1 MAAKLVIS
9 GYMANPAGTDSP
21 YEYLQVIATQAIDFA
36 ATPYTVVWANN
47 GTAIANGWVS
57 GAALTYGFSIN
68 SGSLAAGQVA
78 YLGGSGKLINGIGTT
93 DISAA
98 NWLKTINTGTTAG
111 DGFGTAAT
119 GGPLGNGGAN
129 ADGIAIFDVPVASIT
144 NTTVPIDAVFFGT
157 SVGTANPATGGYV
170 LPTNDI
176 YNNAQGTFGD
186 GTNTTLFPD
195 PAGGAFTKLTGT
207 YNAVT
212 GTWTTPRTA
221 TTVTNPTALTDI
233 VAAVTIATT
242 NPLPDLT
249 ITSSAPATA
258 TVNTPFNYTLTLANS
273 GTAAATVVR
282 ANFTLP
288 AGVTYNSALGT
299 GFTATQAAGV
309 VTFTG
314 GTIAAG
320 GSIPLTVNVTRTT
333 AGTVTSAVGAAVAD
347 PAPGT
352 IAESNETNN
361 SSTTAVTT
369 TVTAIANTPP
379 TIAPSAAS
387 TFLTV
392 PSLSGVINDPTDPA
406 KNFGVNFTLAD
417 AETAVGSLT
426 LTATSSNTA
435 VVPNANLTISGTG
448 ASRNLKINP
457 AGVGFADLTVTVSD
471 GTNTTSTVLKYA
483 ASAASGTPTTSRFLT
498 GTSDA
503 STAIAIDSNYML
515 VGDDEDQTIRLYD
528 RTNSG
533 LPVKTFDFTNS
544 LGLTDISGGAPRE
557 VDIEASTRVGN
568 RIYWLGSQ
576 SNASGGNLRPNRYR
590 LFATDI
596 SGSGATTN
604 LTFAGKYDNLRT
616 DLIAWGNTNGFNFT
630 ASAAA
635 GKIPEATTLDGFN
648 IEGLTIAPNGTT
660 GYVAFRAPQVPASD
674 RTKALIAPITNF
686 ADLVTGKATSATIGA
701 PIQLDLGGRGI
712 RSIDRNANNQYLI
725 VAGPADGATGTAPKD
740 FRLYTWTGNA
750 ADAPQVRSAN
760 LTALNAGGSF
770 ESIVEVPSNLTDS
783 SQIQLLVDNGDNV
796 WYSDNVIS
804 KELPQDNFQ
813 KFRSDIV
820 TLGASPVRI
829 RNIQGASH
837 TSPLATQTVSNV
849 PGVVTALIATGSS
862 RGFYM
867 QDPTADT
874 GANPNST
881 SEAVFVFLGSSTIP
895 NPTVGQSV
903 QVTGRVDEFRPAN
916 NATNLTLTQI
926 NATVAGAA
934 VGAIA
939 SLGTI
944 TPTIIGTG
952 GRIQPTTS
960 IQNDFTATGNVET
973 GGDFDPTTEGIDFY
987 ESLESMLVQV
997 NNPVVVGPTNE
1008 FGEFYVLPDN
1018 GVNATG
1024 RTSRGGIAVSATD
1037 FNPERIQI
1045 DDTLLNPPTNGS
1057 LSPVTNVADKLS
1069 TVSGIIGYSF
1079 SNYELLNTA
1088 QIPQSSITSGGLTK
1102 EVTNLT
1108 GTASQLTVAT
1118 FNLENL
1124 DPSDTAKFPALASRI
1139 VTNLKSPD
1147 IINVEE
1153 IQDNNGAT
1161 NDGVVAADTT
1171 YNTLISAIKT
1181 AGGPTY
1187 EFRQINPVNN
1197 QDGGEPGGNIRV
1209 GFLFNPSRVSFVDRP
1224 GGTST
1229 TATTV
1234 NTVSG
1239 APALSASPGR
1249 IDPTN
1254 AAFNTSR
1261 KPLVGEFVFNG
1272 QSVFVIANH
1281 FNSKGGDQPLFG
1293 PNQPPVLSSETQRLQ
1308 QAQIVN
1314 NFVDSILAVDANA
1327 NVIVAGDLNDFAFSE
1342 PLNVVRG
1349 IPGGS
1354 GTAVLQNLIETL
1366 PENERYTYN
1375 FQGNAQVLDHIL
1387 ASNNLAKNLAGFDV
1401 VHINSEFAQQDS
1413 DHDPSV
1419 ARFNLV
1425 LPTVTITATDA
1436 AAAEAAANPGTF
1448 RITRSGSTALPLT
1461 VNYTTASG
1469 TGFATSNDYTPNLTG
1484 SIIIPAGQS
1493 FADVTITP
1501 IDDSLVEDSEAVKL
1515 TLVGAAAYNLGAAGT
1530 ETASVAI
1537 ADNDVSAPG
1546 TFDFSSGTYTVN
1558 ENGTTQTITVNRT
1571 GGNNVSA
1578 SVSYATANGSATA
1591 GNDYTATS
1599 GTLNFLSGETSKTFS
1614 IAIANDTLVEGN
1626 ETVNLSLTNATN
1638 NASFGNQKTAILTI
1652 VDTTATPTPT
1662 PTPTGAGTGAPPL
1675 QTPTPTPTPTADP
1688 SCIADRIERPN
1699 LDRPNPVDNIIN
1711 GSSGIFI
1718 GTPKNDGY
1726 VGTNNPN
1733 IFDGKAGNDNLIGG
1747 NSADI
1752 LNGNEGNDF
1761 INGDKGDDILLGGKG
1776 NDIIIGGFGKDVI
1789 FGNQGNDSLNGQEDD
1804 DLILGNEGND
1814 FIDGG
1819 KGNDTLF
1826 GGNGQDLI
1834 LSSEGNDTLFGELGD
1849 DTLSGDAGNDL
1860 VYGGQGNDLIDGGK
1874 GNDSIYGDKGNDTLL
1889 GCEGNDILFGGLGN
1903 DSLIGGLGNDIF
1915 VVGNSLGL
1923 DIISD
1928 FVKGQDVLGLSGG
1941 LSFNQLEISQS
1952 NNNALIKVNGIA
1964 IASLTG
1970 VNASLIG
1977 VNDFRTI

>member
-21 YEYLQVIATQAIDFA
+21 YEYLQVIATEAIDFA
-36 ATPYTVVWANN
+36 ATPYTVVWSNN
-47 GTAIANGWVS
+47 GTALANGWVS
-57 GAALTYGFSIN
+57 GTALTYGFSIN
-68 SGSLAAGQVA
+68 SGTIAKGQVA
-78 YLGGSGKLINGIGTT
+78 YIGGSGKLINGAATT

-98 NWLKTINTGTTAG
+98 NWLKTINTSTTAG
-111 DGFGTAAT
+111 DGFGALNT
-119 GGPLGNGGAN
+119 GGVLGNGGAN

-144 NTTVPIDAVFFGT
+144 STTVPVDAVFFGT
-157 SVGTANPATGGYV
+157 GVGTANPATGGYV

-195 PAGGAFTKLTGT
+195 PASGAFTKLTGT

-221 TTVTNPTALTDI
+221 ATVTNPTALTDI
-233 VAAVTIATT
+233 AAAVTIASTT
-242 NPLPDLT
+242 PLPDLT
-249 ITSSAPATA
+249 IASSAPATA
-258 TVNTPFNYTLTLANS
+258 TVNTPFNYTLTLTNS
-273 GTAAATVVR
+273 GTAAATGVS
-282 ANFTLP
+282 AKFTLP
-288 AGVTYNSALGT
+288 AGVTYNSASGT

-314 GTIAAG
+314 GAIAAG
-320 GSIPLTVNVTRTT
+320 GNVPLTINVTPTA
-333 AGTVTSAVGAAVAD
+333 AGTVSSTIGAAVAD
-347 PAPGT
+347 PGSA

-369 TVTAIANTPP
+369 TVTATANTPP

-392 PSLSGVINDPTDPA
+392 PTLSGVINDPTDPA

-417 AETAVGSLT
+417 AETAVGNLT

-457 AGVGFADLTVTVSD
+457 VGVGFADLTVTVSD
-471 GTNTTSTVLKYA
+471 GTSTTSTVLKYA
-483 ASAASGTPTTSRFLT
+483 ASAASGNPTTSRFLT

-503 STAIAIDSNYML
+503 STAIAIDSNYM
-515 VGDDEDQTIRLYD
+515 VVADDEDQTIRLYD
-528 RTNSG
+528 RANSG
-533 LPVKTFDFTNS
+533 LPVKTFNFTNS
-544 LGLTDISGGAPRE
+544 LGLTDISGGIPRE
-557 VDIEASTRVGN
+557 IDIEASTRAGN
-568 RIYWLGSQ
+568 KIYWLASH

-604 LTFAGKYDNLRT
+604 LTFAGKYDNLRN

-648 IEGLTIAPNGTT
+648 IEGLTLAPNGTT
-660 GYVAFRAPQVPASD
+660 AYVAFRAPQVPTSD

-686 ADLVTGKATSATIGA
+686 TELVTATATSAMIGA

-712 RSIDRNANNQYLI
+712 RSIDRNANNEYLI
-725 VAGPADGATGTAPKD
+725 VAGPADSATGTAPKD
-740 FRLYTWTGNA
+740 FRLYTWTGNP

-770 ESIVEVPSNLTDS
+770 ESIVEVPSNLTNS
-783 SQIQLLVDNGDNV
+783 SQIQLLVDNGDNI
-796 WYSDNVIS
+796 WYGNNVIS
-804 KELPQDNFQ
+804 KDLPQDNFQ

-820 TLGASPVRI
+820 TLGSSPVRI

-849 PGVVTALIATGSS
+849 PGVVTAVISS
-862 RGFYM
+862 GGGRGFYI
-867 QDPTADT
+867 QDPTPDT
-874 GANPNST
+874 GPNPNST
-881 SEAVFVFLGSSTIP
+881 SEAIFVFLGSSTIP

-926 NATVAGAA
+926 NATVAGSA

-944 TPTIIGTG
+944 TPTVIGTG

-960 IQNDFTATGNVET
+960 IQNDFSATAGNVET
-973 GGDFDPTTEGIDFY
+973 GGDFDPTAEGIDFY

-997 NNPVVVGPTNE
+997 NNPVVVGPTNN

-1018 GVNATG
+1018 GANATG
-1024 RTSRGGIAVSATD
+1024 RTSRGGIAVSAND

-1045 DDTLLNPPTNGS
+1045 DDTLLNPPSNGS
-1057 LSPVTNVADKLS
+1057 LSPAVNVGDKL
-1069 TVSGIIGYSF
+1069 TTFTGVVGYSF

-1088 QIPQSSITSGGLTK
+1088 QIPQASVTSGGLTK

-1108 GTASQLTVAT
+1108 GSASQLTVAT
-1118 FNLENL
+1118 FNVENL
-1124 DPSDTAKFPALASRI
+1124 DPSDTAKFPAIANRI

-1171 YNTLISAIKT
+1171 YNTLIAAIKT

-1209 GFLFNPSRVSFVDRP
+1209 GFLFNPSRVTFVDRP

-1234 NTVSG
+1234 NNVSG
-1239 APALSASPGR
+1239 SPVLSASPGR

-1254 AAFNTSR
+1254 AAFDTSR
-1261 KPLVGEFVFNG
+1261 KPLVGEFKFNG

-1293 PNQPPVLSSETQRLQ
+1293 PSQPPTLTSETQRLQ

-1327 NVIVAGDLNDFAFSE
+1327 NVIVAGDLNDFQFSE

-1349 IPGGS
+1349 IPKGT

-1401 VHINSEFAQQDS
+1401 VHINSEFAAQDS

-1419 ARFNLV
+1419 ARFNIALPK
-1425 LPTVTITATDA
+1425 PTVTITATDA
-1436 AAAEAAANPGTF
+1436 AAAESGANPGIF
-1448 RITRSGSTALPLT
+1448 RIARSGSTTLPLT

-1469 TGFATSNDYTPNLTG
+1469 TGFASSNDFTPNLTG

-1501 IDDSLVEDSEAVKL
+1501 IDDRIVEGSEAVKL
-1515 TLVGAAAYNLGAAGT
+1515 TLVGNAAYNLGAAGT
-1530 ETASVAI
+1530 QTATVAI

-1546 TFDFSSGTYTVN
+1546 TFNFSNATYSVN
-1558 ENGTTQTITVNRT
+1558 ENGATQTITVNRT
-1571 GGNNVSA
+1571 GVTNVSA
-1578 SVSYATANGSATA
+1578 SVS
-1591 GNDYTATS
+1591 
-1599 GTLNFLSGETSKTFS
+1599 
-1614 IAIANDTLVEGN
+1614 
-1626 ETVNLSLTNATN
+1626 
-1638 NASFGNQKTAILTI
+1638 
-1652 VDTTATPTPT
+1652 
-1662 PTPTGAGTGAPPL
+1662 
-1675 QTPTPTPTPTADP
+1675 
-1688 SCIADRIERPN
+1688 
-1699 LDRPNPVDNIIN
+1699 
-1711 GSSGIFI
+1711 
-1718 GTPKNDGY
+1718 
-1726 VGTNNPN
+1726 
-1733 IFDGKAGNDNLIGG
+1733 
-1747 NSADI
+1747 
-1752 LNGNEGNDF
+1752 
-1761 INGDKGDDILLGGKG
+1761 
-1776 NDIIIGGFGKDVI
+1776 
-1789 FGNQGNDSLNGQEDD
+1789 
-1804 DLILGNEGND
+1804 
-1814 FIDGG
+1814 
-1819 KGNDTLF
+1819 
-1826 GGNGQDLI
+1826 
-1834 LSSEGNDTLFGELGD
+1834 
-1849 DTLSGDAGNDL
+1849 
-1860 VYGGQGNDLIDGGK
+1860 
-1874 GNDSIYGDKGNDTLL
+1874 
-1889 GCEGNDILFGGLGN
+1889 
-1903 DSLIGGLGNDIF
+1903 
-1915 VVGNSLGL
+1915 
-1923 DIISD
+1923 
-1928 FVKGQDVLGLSGG
+1928 
-1941 LSFNQLEISQS
+1941 
-1952 NNNALIKVNGIA
+1952 
-1964 IASLTG
+1964 
-1970 VNASLIG
+1970 
-1977 VNDFRTI
+1977 

>member
-1 MAAKLVIS
+1 M
-9 GYMANPAGTDSP
+9 PAINLSSS
-21 YEYLQVIATQAIDFA
+21 YTQNFN
-36 ATPYTVVWANN
+36 T
-47 GTAIANGWVS
+47 
-57 GAALTYGFSIN
+57 L
-68 SGSLAAGQVA
+68 L
-78 YLGGSGKLINGIGTT
+78 
-93 DISAA
+93 
-98 NWLKTINTGTTAG
+98 NTGTATWVNDSNIPGWYTARTG
-111 DGFGTAAT
+111 TGTGIAASDGSANPGNLYSFGTNIDRALGSVSSGNAVAGNFFWGVRLANDTAAT
-119 GGPLGNGGAN
+119 ITALNIGYVGEQWRNGGNTLAQT
-129 ADGIAIFDVPVASIT
+129 ADFQYRIAAPGVIT
-144 NTTVPIDAVFFGT
+144 NVNSA
-157 SVGTANPATGGYV
+157 
-170 LPTNDI
+170 
-176 YNNAQGTFGD
+176 
-186 GTNTTLFPD
+186 
-195 PAGGAFTKLTGT
+195 
-207 YNAVT
+207 
-212 GTWTTPRTA
+212 GTWIDFDALDFTSPTTGATAVALDGNLLSNRTPKSA
-221 TTVTNPTALTDI
+221 ALSSISLAPGQEIWLRWSDPDHMPGGDHGLAI
-233 VAAVTIATT
+233 DDFSVS
-242 NPLPDLT
+242 LSSQPDLT
-249 ITSSAPATA
+249 ISTSGPADVA
-258 TVNTPFNYTLTLANS
+258 VGTPFAYTLALNNAGN
-273 GTAAATVVR
+273 ATGVS
-282 ANFTLP
+282 AQFTLP
-288 AGVTYNSALGT
+288 TGVTYNSASGT

-309 VTFTG
+309 VTFS
-314 GTIAAG
+314 G
-320 GSIPLTVNVTRTT
+320 GSVTAGTPVNLTVNVTPTA
-333 AGTVTSAVGAAVAD
+333 AGTVTSAAGAAVAD
-347 PAPGT
+347 PGNT

-369 TVTAIANTPP
+369 TVGTTTNTPP

-417 AETAVGSLT
+417 AETAVANLT

-435 VVPNANLTISGTG
+435 VVPNANLAISGTG

-457 AGVGFADLTVTVSD
+457 VGVGYADVTVTVSD
-471 GTNTTSTVLKYA
+471 GINTTSTVLKYA
-483 ASAASGTPTTSRFLT
+483 ASAASGTPAVSRFLT

-503 STAIAIDSNYML
+503 STAIAIDSNYM
-515 VGDDEDQTIRLYD
+515 VVADDEDQTIRLYD

-533 LPVKTFDFTNS
+533 LPVKTFNFTNS
-544 LGLTDISGGAPRE
+544 LGLTDLSGGVPRE

-568 RIYWLGSQ
+568 RIYWLGSH

-596 SGSGATTN
+596 SGTGATTN

-648 IEGLTIAPNGTT
+648 IEGLTFAPDNTT

-686 ADLVTGKATSATIGA
+686 TDLVTGTATSATIGA

-725 VAGPADGATGTAPKD
+725 VAGPADSATGTAPKD

-796 WYSDNVIS
+796 WYGDNVIS

-813 KFRSDIV
+813 KFRTDTI

-829 RNIQGASH
+829 RNIQGAIH
-837 TSPLATQTVSNV
+837 TSSLATQTVSNV
-849 PGVVTALIATGSS
+849 PGVVTALIGTGSG

-874 GANPNST
+874 GPNPNST
-881 SEAVFVFLGSSTIP
+881 SEAIFVFLGSSTIP

-903 QVTGRVDEFRPAN
+903 QVSGRVDEFRPAN
-916 NATNLTLTQI
+916 NATNLTTTQI

-944 TPTIIGTG
+944 TPTIIGNG
-952 GRIQPTTS
+952 GRTQPTTF
-960 IQNDFTATGNVET
+960 IQNDFTTAGNVET

-997 NNPVVVGPTNE
+997 NNPVVVGPTNN

-1018 GVNATG
+1018 GANATG
-1024 RTSRGGIAVSATD
+1024 RTNRGGIAVSATD

-1069 TVSGIIGYSF
+1069 TVTGVIGYSF

-1088 QIPQSSITSGGLTK
+1088 QIPQASVTSGGLTK

-1108 GTASQLTVAT
+1108 GNASQLTVAT
-1118 FNLENL
+1118 FNVENL
-1124 DPSDTAKFPALASRI
+1124 DPSDTAKFPAIANRI
-1139 VTNLKSPD
+1139 VTNLKNPD

-1209 GFLFNPSRVSFVDRP
+1209 GFLYNPSRVTFVVSEALEEDRT

-1261 KPLVGEFVFNG
+1261 KPLVGEFQFNG
-1272 QSVFVIANH
+1272 QQVFVIANH

-1327 NVIVAGDLNDFAFSE
+1327 NVIVAGDLNDFQFSE
-1342 PLNVVRG
+1342 PLNIVRG
-1349 IPGGS
+1349 MPGGS

-1401 VHINSEFAQQDS
+1401 VHINSEFAEQDS

-1419 ARFNLV
+1419 ARFNIP

-1436 AAAEAAANPGTF
+1436 AAAESGANAGIF

-1469 TGFATSNDYTPNLTG
+1469 TGFATSNDYTPNLAG

-1493 FADVTITP
+1493 FTDVTITP
-1501 IDDSLVEDSEAVKL
+1501 IDDTIVEGSEAVKL

-1537 ADNDVSAPG
+1537 ADNDILIPTPG
-1546 TFDFSSGTYTVN
+1546 VFNFSNATYSVN
-1558 ENGTTQTITVNRT
+1558 ENGTTQTIAVNRT
-1571 GGNNVSA
+1571 GGINVSA
-1578 SVSYATANGSATA
+1578 SVSYGTADGSATA
-1591 GNDYTATS
+1591 GSDYTATS
-1599 GTLNFLSGETSKTFS
+1599 GTLNFLSGETSKTFT
-1614 IAIANDTLVEGN
+1614 IPITNDTLVEGN
-1626 ETVNLSLTNATN
+1626 ESVNLSLTNATN
-1638 NASFGNQKTAILTI
+1638 NASLGNQKTAVLTI
-1652 VDTTATPTPT
+1652 VDTTATPT

-1675 QTPTPTPTPTADP
+1675 QTPTPTPTPTPTADP
-1688 SCIADRIERPN
+1688 SCIGDRIERPN

-1711 GSSGIFI
+1711 GNSGSLI
-1718 GTPKNDGY
+1718 GTSKNDGY
-1726 VGTNNPN
+1726 FGTNNPN
-1733 IFDGKAGNDNLIGG
+1733 IFDAKAGNDNLIGG

-1761 INGDKGDDILLGGKG
+1761 INGYKGDDILLGGKG
-1776 NDIIIGGFGKDVI
+1776 NDIILGGFGKDVI

-1804 DLILGNEGND
+1804 DLILSNEGND

-1826 GGNGQDLI
+1826 GGNGEDLM
-1834 LSSEGNDTLFGELGD
+1834 LGSGGNDTLFGELGD
-1849 DTLSGDAGNDL
+1849 DTLSGDGGDDL
-1860 VYGGQGNDLIDGGK
+1860 IYAGQGNDLIDGGK
-1874 GNDSIYGDKGNDTLL
+1874 GNDSIYGDQGNDTLL
-1889 GCEGNDILFGGLGN
+1889 GSEGNDILFGGLGN

-1977 VNDFRTI
+1977 ANDFRTV